1 MSKARTNAD
10 NVTADIAGIT
20 AGTGITGG
28 GTSGTVTV
36 TNSMATAIDAAGDLI
51 YGTGSDAFTRL
62 AIGST
67 GQALTVAGGIP
78 SWATLAS
85 SPIKQIVYAQDNTS
99 TTVASTTYADTG
111 LTATITPTSASSKIL
126 VFFNHPQVY
135 AVQGTNSADMNWQ
148 IMRGVTSIATV
159 LRYSFIQSTP
169 ADTTE
174 RVSSFSYF
182 WQDSP
187 STTSA
192 TTYKTQ
198 FARGVSNVAMS
209 WNVNL
214 SSYST
219 MILVEI

>member
-1 MSKARTNAD
+1 MTKARTNAD
-10 NVTADIAGIT
+10 NVTADIAGVT

-28 GTSGTVTV
+28 GTSGTVTI

-67 GQALTVAGGIP
+67 GQALTVAGGVP
-78 SWATLAS
+78 FWATLAS
-85 SPIKQIVYAQDNTS
+85 SPIKQIVYAQDNTN

-111 LTATITPTSASSKIL
+111 LSATITPTSASSKIL
-126 VFFNHPQVY
+126 IFFNHPQVY
-135 AVQGTNSADMNWQ
+135 GIQGTNSADMNFQ
-148 IMRGVTSIATV
+148 IMRGVTSIATI
-159 LRYSFIQSTP
+159 LRNSFIQTSTSM
-169 ADTTE
+169 TTE
-174 RVSSFSYF
+174 RVSPFSYF

-187 STTSA
+187 ATTSA